1 MDTLLST
8 APLQY
13 LAREAAAHRNLTRDP
28 SRQCSQDER
37 SARVRTP
44 VLCVLCLR
52 KRAAVAQGRGW
63 ACGLDLGVRGGQLGE
78 S

>member
-1 MDTLLST
+1 MAVL
-8 APLQY
+8 
-13 LAREAAAHRNLTRDP
+13 
-28 SRQCSQDER
+28 QDER

-44 VLCVLCLR
+44 VLCALCVR

-63 ACGLDLGVRGGQLGE
+63 VCGLVVRGGQLAE